1 MNDFSILNRQ
11 KLRADFLAT
20 LLFVQ
25 IIVWIWVFIDGAYS
39 EKNFDFFGK
48 LSLRV
53 RDGTWFSN
61 ETNYRTVPLWGQHYF
76 GDLQIFFG
84 FVGDPNPY
92 FGRLKPQIPPFGLS
106 FYSLL
111 NFRGPQLGMI
121 IWLSFTFLFSVLI
134 THLWLKSETLSN
146 RLTAYCAL
154 VLINTSVL
162 VGLDRGN
169 ILLIL
174 MTIVGLL
181 LFKILNSR
189 RLTGFDALL
198 FASAISLKPYL
209 LLLFIFFIFERK
221 YKFVFHTAL
230 AGLVCNLIATLS
242 FGWSPLTIFQR
253 LINEQARYN
262 GSAYSGFSLRNSSS
276 AFRVL
281 SDAVS
286 FYKGPEYASTLFEG
300 SGLWVAIPGIVYL
313 SLVTTIC
320 WRRDIPIWI
329 RMVSILSTVQMV
341 VAATPRYSL
350 AWSFIGGLLILQ
362 QPTGLSEKDKNE
374 PRISRRELVV
384 AIGCGLGFVVG
395 GLPISLGKNLSPLVW
410 TIVVCLI
417 IVIYVIPKRQHVYQ
431 DLSVSGA
438 SAEIKFD

>member
-1 MNDFSILNRQ
+1 M
-11 KLRADFLAT
+11 
-20 LLFVQ
+20 
-25 IIVWIWVFIDGAYS
+25 
-39 EKNFDFFGK
+39 
-48 LSLRV
+48 
-53 RDGTWFSN
+53 
-61 ETNYRTVPLWGQHYF
+61 
-76 GDLQIFFG
+76 FG

-121 IWLSFTFLFSVLI
+121 IWLSFSFLFSVLI

-162 VGLDRGN
+162 MGLDRGN

-230 AGLVCNLIATLS
+230 AGLVCNLIVTLS

-262 GSAYSGFSLRNSSS
+262 GSAYSGFSLTNSSS

-281 SDAVS
+281 CDAVS

-313 SLVTTIC
+313 SLVTTVC
-320 WRRDIPIWI
+320 LRRDIPIWI
-329 RMVSILSTVQMV
+329 RMISILSTIQMV
-341 VAATPRYSL
+341 VAATPRYNIV
-350 AWSFIGGLLILQ
+350 WTFVGGLLILQ
-362 QPTGLSEKDKNE
+362 QPKVPSDGSV
-374 PRISRRELVV
+374 PRISRREFVV
-384 AIGCGLGFVVG
+384 AFGCGLGFLVG
-395 GLPISLGKNLSPLVW
+395 GLPIALSENLSPLVW
-410 TIVVCLI
+410 IIVICLI
-417 IVIYVIPKRQHVYQ
+417 FVIYVIPKRQNISQ
-431 DLSVSGA
+431 DLSVNSKSEGM
-438 SAEIKFD
+438 KLD

>member
-1 MNDFSILNRQ
+1 MKSLAQQ
-11 KLRADFLAT
+11 KRTEVRNFFLAS
-20 LLFVQ
+20 LLFAQ
-25 IIVWIWVFIDGAYS
+25 LIVWIWVLVDGWYS
-39 EKNFDFFGK
+39 EKNFDFARI
-48 LSLRV
+48 SSVV
-53 RDGTWFSN
+53 RDTTWFSN
-61 ETNYRTVPLWGQHYF
+61 ETNYREVPLWGQHYF

-92 FGRLKPQIPPFGLS
+92 FGRLRPQIPPFGLS

-111 NFRGPQLGMI
+111 NFRGPQVGMI
-121 IWLSFTFLFSVLI
+121 IWLSLTLLFSVLI

-154 VLINTSVL
+154 VLVNTSVL
-162 VGLDRGN
+162 MGLDRGN

-174 MTIVGLL
+174 MTIVGF
-181 LFKILNSR
+181 LFFKVLNSK
-189 RLTGFDALL
+189 RLTSFDAFL
-198 FASAISLKPYL
+198 FASAISLKPYF

-230 AGLVCNLIATLS
+230 AGLACNLIATLS
-242 FGWSPLTIFQR
+242 FGWNPIAIFQN
-253 LINEQARYN
+253 LISEQSRYN
-262 GSAYSGFSLRNSSS
+262 ASDYWEFSQRNSSS

-281 SDAVS
+281 SDAVQL
-286 FYKGPEYASTLFEG
+286 FNGPEYAGTLFGG
-300 SGLWVAIPGIVYL
+300 SSYWVAIPGIVYL
-313 SLVTTIC
+313 VLVTIIC

-329 RMVSILSTVQMV
+329 RMVSILSTAQMV

-350 AWSFIGGLLILQ
+350 AWSLIGGLLILQ

-395 GLPISLGKNLSPLVW
+395 GLPIVVGKNLSPLIW

-417 IVIYVIPKRQHVYQ
+417 LVIYVIPKRQHVYQ
-431 DLSVSGA
+431 DLSVSSTSVGM
-438 SAEIKFD
+438 KFD